1 MLKKTARS
9 FARKNSIPYQSQ
21 KTIFKIL
28 PNEAKVAVD
37 VSWISPFP
45 HEQEVIVKIYDRFGF
60 YDPFQ
65 FYQCLKS
72 CKSNLDCHHTRNTL
86 KLVTIAGQWCYL
98 SSLEKW
104 NRFMLRKVLSKFK
117 KKLQKGS
124 QTSTLEPNIQTLILM
139 EILGDVSPL
148 FAQKRK
154 LLEPQIVHEL
164 NL

>member
-9 FARKNSIPYQSQ
+9 FARRNSIPYQSQ

-45 HEQEVIVKIYDRFGF
+45 HEQEVIVKIYDN
-60 YDPFQ
+60 PFQ

-86 KLVTIAGQWCYL
+86 KLVTIAGQGCYL
-98 SSLEKW
+98 SSVEKW
-104 NRFMLRKVLSKFK
+104 KRFMLRKVLSKFK
-117 KKLQKGS
+117 KKLQKGW
-124 QTSTLEPNIQTLILM
+124 QTSTRT
-139 EILGDVSPL
+139 
-148 FAQKRK
+148 
-154 LLEPQIVHEL
+154 
-164 NL
+164 